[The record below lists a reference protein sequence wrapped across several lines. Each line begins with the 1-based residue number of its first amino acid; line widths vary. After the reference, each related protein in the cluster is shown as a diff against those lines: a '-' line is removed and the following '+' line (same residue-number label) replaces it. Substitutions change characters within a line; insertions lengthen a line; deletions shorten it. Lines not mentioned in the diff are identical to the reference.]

1 MEDVSINVCAESAF
15 VYTTDD
21 LLKNLT
27 FSSGKCA
34 PFKLHHYAILK
45 HLSNGIVDKI
55 IVDDSVNELKKFNF
69 KIDSKKRYITNVL
82 DFELIV
88 LDHDLSTVHVINA
101 ETRVKLGHLNVSL
114 HQNDPNALIISA
126 TL

>member
-1 MEDVSINVCAESAF
+1 MEDVSIDVCAEGAF

-27 FSSGKCA
+27 FSSSKCA

-55 IVDDSVNELKKFNF
+55 VDDASVDELKKFNF
-69 KIDSKKRYITNVL
+69 KIDFKRRYITNVL

-88 LDHDLSTVHVINA
+88 LDHDLSTVYVINA

-114 HQNDPNALIISA
+114 NQNDRNALIFSA
-126 TL
+126 QI

>member
-1 MEDVSINVCAESAF
+1 VCAQSAF

-27 FSSGKCA
+27 FSSLKCA

-45 HLSNGIVDKI
+45 HLSNGVVDKI
-55 IVDDSVNELKKFNF
+55 VDDASVNELKKFNF
-69 KIDSKKRYITNVL
+69 KIDLKRRYIINVL
-82 DFELIV
+82 DFEFVV
-88 LDHDLSTVHVINA
+88 LDHDLSTVYVIDA
-101 ETRVKLGHLNVSL
+101 ETRVKLGYLNVSL
-114 HQNDPNALIISA
+114 HQNDHNALLISA

>member
-27 FSSGKCA
+27 FSSTKCA

-45 HLSNGIVDKI
+45 HLSNGIIDK
-55 IVDDSVNELKKFNF
+55 IVDDASVNELKKFNF
-69 KIDSKKRYITNVL
+69 KIDFKRRYITNVL
-82 DFELIV
+82 DFELVV
-88 LDHDLSTVHVINA
+88 LEHDLSTVHVINA

-114 HQNDPNALIISA
+114 HQNDRNALVISA